1 MENLGLCEAKRPQRN
16 EVRTEHVMA
25 VYLDYNASAPIDERV
40 LERMIE
46 VYRFHYGNADS
57 RTHIFGT
64 EAKEIVSEARR
75 TIANILSVDSTDV
88 FFTSGATESNNMAI
102 LGLLDH
108 ALESGRN
115 HFITTSIEH
124 KSVLE
129 AMKYL
134 QKKGC
139 VVDFVSPDTS
149 GRIKPEQILSLVT
162 EKTLLVSMMHVNS
175 ETGIIQPIEEVGEV
189 LSKTKTYFHIDATQG
204 FGKLNESLRRTKYNM
219 LSITAHKLGGPQGI
233 GAFVLRRDRTYR
245 RPPVKQ
251 LMYGGQ
257 QERGYRPGT
266 TPVALVAGFAL
277 AAELCDKEASQHME
291 ACRKIKNDFLSAI
304 EGLKYSLNGDQAYCL
319 PTTVNISFHGVDAE
333 GIFLALKNDY
343 AFSNGSA
350 CNSGSHAPSYALTAM
365 GLNENRI
372 SEAVRISWVHNTQ
385 ADFTPLTIYV
395 RSISE

>member
-1 MENLGLCEAKRPQRN
+1 
-16 EVRTEHVMA
+16 MA
-25 VYLDYNASAPIDERV
+25 IYLDYNASAPIEERV
-40 LERMIE
+40 LERMID
-46 VYRFHYGNADS
+46 VYRSHYGNADS

-64 EAKEIVSEARR
+64 EAKEIVTTSRKA
-75 TIANILSVDSTDV
+75 IADILGVDSTDV
-88 FFTSGATESNNMAI
+88 FFTSGSTESNNMAI
-102 LGLLDH
+102 VGLLDY

-134 QKKGC
+134 QEKGC
-139 VVDFVSPDTS
+139 SVDFVSPDSS
-149 GRIKPEQILSLVT
+149 GRIRPEQILDLVT

-175 ETGIIQPIEEVGEV
+175 ETGIIQPIEEVGEA

-204 FGKLNESLRRTKYNM
+204 FGKLNQSLRKAKYNM
-219 LSITAHKLGGPQGI
+219 LSITAHKLGGPQGV
-233 GAFVLRRDRTYR
+233 GAFVLRRDKTYR

-277 AAELCDKEASQHME
+277 AAEICDQESAMHAEKCQN
-291 ACRKIKNDFLSAI
+291 IKNSFLNAI
-304 EGLKYSLNGDQAYCL
+304 SGLNYTINGDQNYCL
-319 PTTVNISFHGVDAE
+319 PSTINISFHGVDAE
-333 GIFLALKNDY
+333 GIFLAIKEDY

-350 CNSGSHAPSYALTAM
+350 CNSGSHAPSYVLTAM
-365 GLNENRI
+365 GLDENRI
-372 SEAVRISWVHNTQ
+372 SEAIRVSWNYNTQ
-385 ADFTPLTIYV
+385 VDFTSLIDYV
-395 RSISE
+395 KAITE